1 MKNLL
6 FLFFLFLFCGNG
18 WSQVIAD
25 RVIFAYDESGNQKQR
40 TLCINC
46 VSNRMA
52 NPAIV
57 EAKKELEEKIIEDK
71 LVFYPNPVKEELHID
86 FDITDAIKQ
95 VDAVTVYAITG
106 QMIKNYSITTNQTNL
121 IIPFESLPQGIYIV
135 YVLYTT
141 GETIDLK
148 IKKQ

>member
-6 FLFFLFLFCGNG
+6 FLFFLFLFCGKG
-18 WSQVIAD
+18 WSQIIAD

-46 VSNRMA
+46 ASNRMA
-52 NPAIV
+52 NPLSV
-57 EAKKELEEKIIEDK
+57 EGNKDIEEKIIEDK

-86 FDITDAIKQ
+86 FDITDANKQ
-95 VDAVTVYAITG
+95 VDAVTVYTITG
-106 QMIKNYSITTNQTNL
+106 QTIKKYTNNVNQTSL
-121 IIPFESLPQGIYIV
+121 IIPFEALPQGIYIV
-135 YVLYTT
+135 NVLYNT
-141 GETIDLK
+141 GEIIDLK